1 MSHSYLQVRECPNG
15 DCKYRTPKNKYV
27 DFGNADLENS
37 TGIASAAPRAYEW
50 VQNAHDNLMRDLI
63 AAYGAYEINTEG
75 DAFHVAFKDVA
86 TAVQFCME
94 IQYEMMEIEWPRE
107 VLKLSGCEAIYSKT
121 GRHWIYKG
129 PRIRMGI
136 HWANEGDI
144 VQQFHSITKH
154 RIFSGS
160 AFEIAR
166 DLCEAASGGQVLLSH
181 AAWENLRTEMRFGGF
196 PVVEQLG
203 SYMFKCSS
211 RPVWVYQVR
220 SLIGRPLQR
229 PILPSAGN
237 LNGPERLHMGTG
249 LIIIPAPVPMNTK
262 GDLTFVTI
270 RISREAI
277 SNNAEQDCIPSGVL
291 DAVQESLLA
300 CSMQYEGYAFRL
312 SPSGYFMF
320 SFASC
325 VNALKMSH
333 AVQMV
338 VMSVSWP
345 SECQDWCGKEE
356 VTPDG
361 KLLYKGPRLAIGI
374 HQSND
379 YSIRPVPLAKP
390 TPEDI
395 CSLTD
400 YLGPGEEISRAI
412 ADSAHGG
419 QVILSEAAWSAVQD
433 RLPGGPTV
441 ISLGSHLLEA
451 SCFTGPVM
459 LMEVMPQQLNKRTF
473 PRPRNATMVEPGY
486 RDAPSAKSIV
496 TIVHLRIVKPV
507 IVVESEK
514 MRNKTPGECEQIMA
528 AYNNG
533 VTLAAK
539 TVRQLLREFGG
550 YECKEP
556 HPGRFTVAF
565 EDLEA
570 SLRWSAATQTALLC
584 LDWSKEIL
592 SWPECKEAHHFGIF
606 APLECSD
613 SESNL
618 EDATLTSEPAEWKE
632 KIEDIGHKLDCTKP
646 QIIWRGLK
654 AKIGIASGLPLSKAP
669 LNTGR
674 ADYYGIIPNLAA
686 RLVSIAHP
694 GQILFDAARLDSLQ
708 AIHWQGDTAFLRG
721 TNKLYSTSS
730 VTESIELCPIGQLKI
745 KGMDELRSVFQALPW
760 SLRRREFPE
769 SPAVVRPVIAS
780 SITRRMASLRK
791 ASEASTGNPNIH
803 KSLSKASSVSRSR
816 DSGSTF
822 FKIFAPKA
830 GKDALTKHTTN
841 EQNSGGQYNGILL
854 AHDLQHTSATHSEVS
869 IYGRQDQK
877 LLNMIDAQTKNS
889 ESSLPTTPKS
899 MASLDKSNPTH
910 RSPDKR
916 KTSRMNNDLPS
927 PIPEQHSNLRHSDGQ
942 YGSLCDMK
950 DWEGSSSMVKTPSAL
965 SKVVDHWDTSMA
977 MEALYAE
984 TERSQGH
991 LSDAKDLMNDPDDR
1005 HQTDDAASNHSPAP
1019 SSFTTDSIM
1028 RGQPAYGVLSRKSR
1042 IWYENAANTVG
1053 CEDSSKHPF
1062 VYSQYHETQA
1072 IQNGNGQDDEFNP
1085 TNKDSSSFWTPLKK
1099 LFSQKASKSQDIGKE
1114 SKSRV
1119 F

>member
-1 MSHSYLQVRECPNG
+1 M
-15 DCKYRTPKNKYV
+15 
-27 DFGNADLENS
+27 ENS

-50 VQNAHDNLMRDLI
+50 VQSAHDNLMRDLI

-75 DAFHVAFKDVA
+75 DAFQVAFKDVT
-86 TAVQFCME
+86 TAVQFCMD

-107 VLKLSGCEAIYSKT
+107 VLKLSGCEAVYSKT

-160 AFEIAR
+160 AFEMAR
-166 DLCEAASGGQVLLSH
+166 DLCEAANGGQVLLSH
-181 AAWENLRTEMRFGGF
+181 AVWESLRTEMRLAGF
-196 PVVEQLG
+196 PVLEQLG

-229 PILPSAGN
+229 PILPSAGI
-237 LNGPERLHMGTG
+237 LNGSERLHTGTG
-249 LIIIPAPVPMNTK
+249 LNIIPAPVPINTK
-262 GDLTFVTI
+262 GELSFVTI
-270 RISREAI
+270 RISHESI
-277 SNNAEQDCIPSGVL
+277 SNVGEHECIPSGVL
-291 DAVQESLLA
+291 DAVHESLLVCA
-300 CSMQYEGYAFRL
+300 MQYEGYAFRL

-379 YSIRPVPLAKP
+379 YSIRPVPLTKP

-400 YLGPGEEISRAI
+400 YLGPGEEISREI

-433 RLPGGPTV
+433 KLPGGPTV

-451 SCFTGPVM
+451 SCFTGPAM

-486 RDAPSAKSIV
+486 RDAPSAQSVV
-496 TIVHLRIVKPV
+496 TIVHLRVVKPR

-514 MRNKTPGECEQIMA
+514 MRNKTPGEHEQIMA
-528 AYNNG
+528 AYSKG
-533 VTLAAK
+533 VSMAAK
-539 TVRQLLREFGG
+539 IVRQLLREFGG

-565 EDLEA
+565 EDFEA
-570 SLRWSAATQTALLC
+570 SLRWSAATQTALLS
-584 LDWSKEIL
+584 LDWSKDIL
-592 SWPECKEAHHFGIF
+592 SWPECKEAHHVSIF
-606 APLECSD
+606 TPLDCSD

-618 EDATLTSEPAEWKE
+618 DDTTLSSEHAEWKE
-632 KIEDIGHKLDCTKP
+632 KIEEFGQKLDYPKP
-646 QIIWRGLK
+646 QVIWRGLK

-708 AIHWQGDTAFLRG
+708 AMHWQGDTAFLRG
-721 TNKLYSTSS
+721 TNSLYSTSS

-769 SPAVVRPVIAS
+769 SPAMVRPVIAS

-791 ASEASTGNPNIH
+791 ASEASTGNPNIN
-803 KSLSKASSVSRSR
+803 KSLSKTSSVSRSR

-822 FKIFAPKA
+822 FKIFAPRT
-830 GKDALTKHTTN
+830 GKDTLTQHTTN
-841 EQNSGGQYNGILL
+841 EHNSDGPYSGIL
-854 AHDLQHTSATHSEVS
+854 APHDLQHTSATHSEVS
-869 IYGRQDQK
+869 MYRQDQR
-877 LLNMIDAQTKNS
+877 LLNMIDAQAKNS

-899 MASLDKSNPTH
+899 MASIDKSNPAH

-916 KTSRMNNDLPS
+916 KPSRMCNDLPS
-927 PIPEQHSNLRHSDGQ
+927 PIPEQQSNLRHSDGQ

-950 DWEGSSSMVKTPSAL
+950 DWEGSSSMVKTPSAM

-991 LSDAKDLMNDPDDR
+991 LSDAKDLMNDPDDMER
-1005 HQTDDAASNHSPAP
+1005 HQEDDTASNHSPAP
-1019 SSFTTDSIM
+1019 SSFTTDSMM
-1028 RGQPAYGVLSRKSR
+1028 RGQSAVYGGMSRKSR
-1042 IWYENAANTVG
+1042 IWYEKMASATG
-1053 CEDSSKHPF
+1053 YEDSINHPF
-1062 VYSQYHETQA
+1062 VYSQCHETQG
-1072 IQNGNGQDDEFNP
+1072 IHNSNGQDEELHQNS
-1085 TNKDSSSFWTPLKK
+1085 KDLSSFWTPLKK
-1099 LFSQKASKSQDIGKE
+1099 LLTRKASKSQDIGKE